1 MQFNAL
7 GPSVYICP
15 SVSLSSPS
23 IHRPRQPEPE
33 PEPEPA
39 TCNLHP
45 PIYPPSHNKAT
56 RHHQQHLVADRPKQS
71 NAHDCVSLLP
81 AYLGNQVANPPGHST
96 HPSLDDYPR
105 AHLWPASETSPLPP
119 FTTFLRPNLQGG
131 PAQHQNSLVPVL
143 VPVLDVDSFPT
154 SNLSRLHHQG
164 HAHINSPTTISHH
177 EATRLRQRQDERA
190 VVAATRLPP
199 STRKQPPLSLSI

>member
-1 MQFNAL
+1 M
-7 GPSVYICP
+7 
-15 SVSLSSPS
+15 
-23 IHRPRQPEPE
+23 
-33 PEPEPA
+33 
-39 TCNLHP
+39 
-45 PIYPPSHNKAT
+45 
-56 RHHQQHLVADRPKQS
+56 ADRPKQS

-164 HAHINSPTTISHH
+164 HSHINSP
-177 EATRLRQRQDERA
+177 LRQSHI
-190 VVAATRLPP
+190 TRRLACVNAKMNVLL
-199 STRKQPPLSLSI
+199 SQPPVFPHQHENNRLSPSRSSMFSPSACLRSAHVALSSVPVV